1 MPVMPALSFREPTL
15 YQTMNETT
23 GAVWT
28 SWISTLSPFASVV
41 S

>member
-1 MPVMPALSFREPTL
+1 MPVIPALSFREPTL
-15 YQTMNETT
+15 YQTMNDTT

-28 SWISTLSPFASVV
+28 SWTSTLSPFARMV